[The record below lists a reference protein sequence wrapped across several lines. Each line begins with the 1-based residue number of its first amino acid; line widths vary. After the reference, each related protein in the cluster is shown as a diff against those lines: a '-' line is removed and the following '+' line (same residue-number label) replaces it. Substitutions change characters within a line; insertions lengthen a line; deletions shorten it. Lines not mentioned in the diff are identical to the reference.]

1 MKKLLLT
8 PAVFSIMLAFSCGG
22 NDDALADVA
31 CDGETSL
38 SADVMPL
45 IESNCAV
52 SGCHLASQSPALSST
67 SGVLNNS
74 SRIRSEVAAKT
85 MPPAGSGQSLTDLE
99 RETIICWVQQGALDN

>member
-8 PAVFSIMLAFSCGG
+8 VAVFSMMAAVSCGG
-22 NDDALADVA
+22 NDDALTDVA

-38 SADVMPL
+38 SVDVMPL

-52 SGCHLASQSPALSST
+52 SGCHLASQSPTLST
-67 SGVLNNS
+67 TAGVLNNS

-85 MPPAGSGQSLTDLE
+85 MPPAGSGLRLTDAE